1 VDTDKA
7 PVPRKPARLRVE
19 TTRKVVLRD
28 FVIFQL
34 KLALDG
40 LKDIVLSALSVGALI
55 LDFLSGG
62 GKRPRMFYQVLA
74 ASERF
79 DLWLNLSGAVTRL
92 ESGED
97 LGDDGLFG
105 ASDAGSDSLLGQLEE
120 MVRGGDLSPELRK
133 QMKEELR
140 KRKDDLKR
148 WTDELG
154 PSPSRPP
161 VERPGPAGSGE
172 EGGDG
177 GGDSTGGE
185 RDPWHTGR

>member
-1 VDTDKA
+1 MDADKA
-7 PVPRKPARLRVE
+7 PVPRKKKALRVE
-19 TTRKVVLRD
+19 TTRNVVMRD
-28 FVIFQL
+28 FVIFQI

-55 LDFLSGG
+55 LDFIAGG

-79 DLWLNLSGAVTRL
+79 DLWLNLSGAVSRL

-105 ASDAGSDSLLGQLEE
+105 ASEAGSDSLLGQLEE
-120 MVRGGDLSPELRK
+120 MVRGGDVSPELRE

-140 KRKDDLKR
+140 KRKEDVKR
-148 WTDELG
+148 WADDLG
-154 PSPSRPP
+154 PSSGR
-161 VERPGPAGSGE
+161 GGGGSGSGGE
-172 EGGDG
+172 GDESSSGGD
-177 GGDSTGGE
+177 
-185 RDPWHTGR
+185 RNPWNTGR